1 MLTRADDGRTELHLS
16 GPLGA
21 AVGAVLALVMVAPI
35 WLFLSEEAGFDSL
48 AVQLG
53 FIGGVYFGFAVSRG
67 SIGELVLEFLVAGA
81 FMFVGVIALGNDSP
95 LVLAAGYAAHGLWD
109 AVHHPRGV
117 STPVRNWYPPFCAVF
132 DVVVAAF
139 ILLRF

>member
-1 MLTRADDGRTELHLS
+1 
-16 GPLGA
+16 
-21 AVGAVLALVMVAPI
+21 VAPI